1 MLIDAVLSEAVTL
14 YKICKYC
21 ITMPPTKKKESFNVV
36 NWYEKI
42 PKKFLLESENPNYDM
57 HKLKI
62 PARYLLIGGSG
73 AGKTQYLL
81 TLLTKAFNDT
91 FANIWVVTRNKDE
104 PLYNYLGSLSDRIRI
119 VEGLENTPKL
129 DEMDKE
135 VNNCVVFD
143 DMVTTKDQRIME
155 NFFIRSRKMNC
166 SVFMLSQSF
175 YRISKLIRQQA
186 TYIIILKLSGMKDLR
201 LVLSDLS
208 LGIKKETLDK
218 MYLYATQEKFSP
230 LLIDMESPPEKRFRR
245 GFLELLDPSEF
256 GD

>member
-1 MLIDAVLSEAVTL
+1 MLIDPVLSEAVTL

-21 ITMPPTKKKESFNVV
+21 IMMPPTKKKESFNVV

-135 VNNCVVFD
+135 VNNCVAL
-143 DMVTTKDQRIME
+143 TTWSQQRT
-155 NFFIRSRKMNC
+155 N
-166 SVFMLSQSF
+166 
-175 YRISKLIRQQA
+175 
-186 TYIIILKLSGMKDLR
+186 
-201 LVLSDLS
+201 VLWRTFS
-208 LGIKKETLDK
+208 LGAE
-218 MYLYATQEKFSP
+218 
-230 LLIDMESPPEKRFRR
+230 R
-245 GFLELLDPSEF
+245 
-256 GD
+256 

>member
-1 MLIDAVLSEAVTL
+1 
-14 YKICKYC
+14 
-21 ITMPPTKKKESFNVV
+21 MPPTKKKESFNVV

-143 DMVTTKDQRIME
+143 DMVTTAAIALM
-155 NFFIRSRKMNC
+155 ISC
-166 SVFMLSQSF
+166 S
-175 YRISKLIRQQA
+175 
-186 TYIIILKLSGMKDLR
+186 
-201 LVLSDLS
+201 S
-208 LGIKKETLDK
+208 L
-218 MYLYATQEKFSP
+218 
-230 LLIDMESPPEKRFRR
+230 
-245 GFLELLDPSEF
+245 
-256 GD
+256 